1 LTLEGRPHRHRATN
15 VGGSGSALLKAR
27 AADDSV
33 PRPADIVERPN
44 ELWVCD
50 LSYLE
55 TREGFV

>member
-1 LTLEGRPHRHRATN
+1 MTLEGRPHRHRATN

-33 PRPADIVERPN
+33 PRPADVVECSN
-44 ELWVCD
+44 ELWVCE
-50 LSYLE
+50 LGYPE